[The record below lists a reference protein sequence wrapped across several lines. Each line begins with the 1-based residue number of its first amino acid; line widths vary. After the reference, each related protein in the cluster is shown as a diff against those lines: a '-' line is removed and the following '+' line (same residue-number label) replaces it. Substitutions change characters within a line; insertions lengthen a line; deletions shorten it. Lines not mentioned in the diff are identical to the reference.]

1 MGGVAVTCSSARGVM
16 RYVYSAITFIGV
28 ISLVFIILVAFER
41 ALWW

>member
-1 MGGVAVTCSSARGVM
+1 M

-28 ISLVFIILVAFER
+28 TSLVFIILVAFER